1 MTDEEIEKA
10 LYEADDIAINDDVD
24 CCDVLEY
31 INRLKEACQSAIE
44 SFTQMETLY
53 KVKCTE
59 LDCKQ
64 DQIRKE
70 TAKEILT
77 DLYKLAHN
85 QTNYPV
91 IGDGDIAIYARNNY
105 GVEVME

>member
-10 LYEADDIAINDDVD
+10 LYDADDIAVNEDVD

-44 SFTQMETLY
+44 SFTRMETLY

-64 DQIRKE
+64 D
-70 TAKEILT
+70 
-77 DLYKLAHN
+77 
-85 QTNYPV
+85 
-91 IGDGDIAIYARNNY
+91 
-105 GVEVME
+105 